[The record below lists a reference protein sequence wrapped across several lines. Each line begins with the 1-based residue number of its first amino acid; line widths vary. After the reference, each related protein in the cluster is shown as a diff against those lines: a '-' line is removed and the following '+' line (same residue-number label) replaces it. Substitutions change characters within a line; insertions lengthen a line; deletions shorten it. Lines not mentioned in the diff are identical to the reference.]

1 MHENG
6 KELISK
12 VELYSLAKEFLEK
25 HMTEHCWREIQEER
39 KDRVA
44 YCNPKGCPRFK
55 LGAD

>member
-25 HMTEHCWREIQEER
+25 HMTEHC
-39 KDRVA
+39 
-44 YCNPKGCPRFK
+44 
-55 LGAD
+55 